1 VALLNPAAIL
11 MVLSMNLMWFLPLI
25 VTSVISMSAFNY
37 VNLHAHDM
45 EVKKSFGAKLY
56 RSRKREQALVA

>member
-1 VALLNPAAIL
+1 
-11 MVLSMNLMWFLPLI
+11 
-25 VTSVISMSAFNY
+25 MSAFNY